1 MYQNLYQNFM
11 PTPQGQYYPQY
22 YPQYYYPAQNPY
34 FQQYQIMQ
42 AGPTL
47 AIKTKGDPIKQEEK
61 TLETLPKKS
70 VPFIDF
76 EKTSEQIQTPSVQI
90 QSDEK
95 GSNLKPNLLV
105 DSTNIQKNFSKAIV
119 QYALRQKK
127 TVFQILGEEKGN
139 QFLLF
144 MSELVNQL
152 RNLFHLVKYTQDE
165 EYLKVIRIL
174 GNNFLRKE
182 STCYIYNSKIR
193 QKTSHIKHKAIVK
206 KVLLKL

>member
-1 MYQNLYQNFM
+1 MYQNLFQNYM
-11 PTPQGQYYPQY
+11 TTPQGQYFPQC
-22 YPQYYYPAQNPY
+22 YPQYYYPVQNPY
-34 FQQYQIMQ
+34 YSQYQVMQ
-42 AGPTL
+42 ARPVL
-47 AIKTKGDPIKQEEK
+47 MIKKKPDQIKQEDNII
-61 TLETLPKKS
+61 ETIPKKS
-70 VPFIDF
+70 VPIGDF
-76 EKTSEQIQTPSVQI
+76 EKTSEQIQKPSVQI
-90 QSDEK
+90 QSDDK

-127 TVFQILGEEKGN
+127 TVYQILGEEKGN

-165 EYLKVIRIL
+165 EYLKLIRIL

>member
-1 MYQNLYQNFM
+1 MYPNSFQNYMN
-11 PTPQGQYYPQY
+11 PTQGQYFPQC
-22 YPQYYYPAQNPY
+22 YPQYYYPVQNPY
-34 FQQYQIMQ
+34 YSQYQMMQ
-42 AGPTL
+42 ARPVL
-47 AIKTKGDPIKQEEK
+47 IFKKKVDPLKQEEERV
-61 TLETLPKKS
+61 ETQKS
-70 VPFIDF
+70 VPIVDF
-76 EKTSEQIQTPSVQI
+76 EKTSEHVQTPLVQI
-90 QSDEK
+90 QSDDK

-127 TVFQILGEEKGN
+127 TVYEILGEEKGN
-139 QFLLF
+139 KFLLF

-165 EYLKVIRIL
+165 EYLKLIRIL

>member
-1 MYQNLYQNFM
+1 MYQNIFQNYM
-11 PTPQGQYYPQY
+11 ATPQRQYYPQCV
-22 YPQYYYPAQNPY
+22 PQYYYPVQNTSYP
-34 FQQYQIMQ
+34 QYQIMQ
-42 AGPTL
+42 AQPVL
-47 AIKTKGDPIKQEEK
+47 IIKKKDDQIKQEDNIVQ
-61 TLETLPKKS
+61 TRPQKS
-70 VPFIDF
+70 VSIVDF

-90 QSDEK
+90 QSDDK
-95 GSNLKPNLLV
+95 GNNLKPNLLV

-127 TVFQILGEEKGN
+127 TVYQILGEEKGN

-165 EYLKVIRIL
+165 EYLKAIRIL